1 MKGFSRCRN
10 TLESVF
16 PIFKDGFSLTV
27 LLIVF
32 LYNVLLGLYIIFSGY
47 LGMQNP
53 VYGKKTLLLFYLFIA
68 ILSFVWNISKRLV
81 TVYLSS
87 DVDTITKSQFMDKVN
102 TGKVLYIADT
112 HDVGFMRT
120 KLLFLN
126 KEEYLV
132 VRRRIARFESG
143 KVKRGIQRVRLCGF
157 NW

>member
-1 MKGFSRCRN
+1 MYF
-10 TLESVF
+10 LF
-16 PIFKDGFSLTV
+16 FKDGFSITV
-27 LLIVF
+27 LRIVF

-53 VYGKKTLLLFYLFIA
+53 VYDKKTLLLFYLFIA
-68 ILSFVWNISKRLV
+68 ILSFVWNIGKRFV

-120 KLLFLN
+120 KTILLN
-126 KEEYLV
+126 KEEYLI
-132 VRRRIARFESG
+132 VRRRIAMFES
-143 KVKRGIQRVRLCGF
+143 KQAKRSIERVRLCGF